1 MVMLDGLI
9 DVGERLRL
17 NTLRGVD
24 DKQRAFA
31 CGEAAR
37 YFISKIDMAG
47 RVHQVQLISEAI
59 VRGIIQPHRLRLNR
73 DAAFFLNVH
82 IIKDLARHLPRSEPA
97 GLLDQPVGQRG
108 LPMVN
113 VCDNGKITDESKFSH
128 TAPLAGPPRPFKH
141 GGKAVGGYVKWHD
154 L

>member
-1 MVMLDGLI
+1 
-9 DVGERLRL
+9 
-17 NTLRGVD
+17 
-24 DKQRAFA
+24 
-31 CGEAAR
+31 
-37 YFISKIDMAG
+37 MAG
-47 RVHQVQLISEAI
+47 RVHQVQLIGEAI
-59 VRGIIQPHRLRLNR
+59 VRGIIQPHRLRLDR
-73 DAAFFLNVH
+73 DAALFLNVH
-82 IIKDLARHLPRSEPA
+82 IIKDLARHLPRGEPA

-113 VCDNGKITDESKFSH
+113 VRDNGKITDESKFSH